1 MVRRMTKPPPGL
13 RRGLLDYACLF
24 DHGVWIAARLV
35 WCEKPA
41 RAIRRNS
48 IRITPYSAISAERAA
63 RPPKPADA
71 AEWTADRFG

>member
-1 MVRRMTKPPPGL
+1 MRTMTKPPPRL
-13 RRGLLDYACLF
+13 RRGLLDYACLC

-48 IRITPYSAISAERAA
+48 NRITPYSAISSERAA

-71 AEWTADRFG
+71 AKRPADRVS